1 MSEPAA
7 VSVTCPRCNQKITP
21 KDELDE
27 CLWCDTLIYERCWC
41 GTRCCSEDCK
51 TKWDKLSDLH
61 DAYWKVSQAHFAM
74 CCARKKE
81 KKEKEKIK
89 NLGKSHS

>member
-1 MSEPAA
+1 M
-7 VSVTCPRCNQKITP
+7 SVTCPKCNEKITP

-27 CLWCDTLIYERCWC
+27 CLWCETLIYIPCGC

-61 DAYWKVSQAHFAM
+61 DIYWKASRAHFEM
-74 CCARKKE
+74 CCDRKDEARE
-81 KKEKEKIK
+81 KK
-89 NLGKSHS
+89 KSMISQ